1 MMARVTPPAGTTN
14 GRERQGEIYRAGTF
28 GRRPTTPTTWDD
40 LVARAR
46 RRMSRAGFAYVAGG
60 AGRERTIAAND
71 DAFGDWRL
79 VPRVL
84 RDVSQRSTSVD
95 LFGTTLP
102 APVLLG
108 PVGVASMAHPRADLA
123 AAEACAELGIPMI
136 FSNQASVPMED
147 CAAVMGDSPRWFQLY
162 WSTVDELV
170 ESFLSRA
177 KASGCQAI
185 VVTLDTTM
193 LGWRNRDLDL
203 GSLPF
208 AHGWGIAQYTSDP
221 VFQRL
226 AAERAKQPASGPA
239 PRPTPA
245 AVRTLIDISR
255 AHPGNFLDNLRSPVP
270 RAAVELFLET
280 YSRPSI
286 TWDDLGWLRERTDL
300 PIVLKGVLHPDDARR
315 AVDAGVQGIVVST
328 HGGRQVDG
336 SIGAAEALPGVVE
349 AVDGAIRVLI
359 DSGIRTGSD
368 VLKAVA
374 LGADA
379 AVIGRPW
386 IYGLAANGTA
396 GVRDVLRNLLA
407 EFDLTLGLTGCTS
420 VGDARDI
427 TLVRRGNR

>member
-1 MMARVTPPAGTTN
+1 MTN
-14 GRERQGEIYRAGTF
+14 GRERQGEIYREGTF
-28 GRRPTTPTTWDD
+28 GHRPSTPTTWDD

-71 DAFGDWRL
+71 DAFDEWRL

-84 RDVSQRSTSVD
+84 RDVSQRSTATE
-95 LFGTTLP
+95 LFGATLP

-147 CAAVMGDSPRWFQLY
+147 CAAAMGDSPRWFQLY
-162 WSTVDELV
+162 WSTIDELV

-226 AAERAKQPASGPA
+226 AAERAEQPASGPM

-245 AVRTLIDISR
+245 AIRTLIDICR
-255 AHPGNFLDNLRSPVP
+255 AHPGTFVDNLRSPVP

-286 TWDDLGWLRERTDL
+286 TWADLGWLRERTDL

-315 AVDAGVQGIVVST
+315 AVDAGVQGVVVST

-349 AVDGAIRVLI
+349 AVRGEIAVLV

-379 AVIGRPW
+379 ALVGRPW
-386 IYGLAANGTA
+386 IYGLAANGPA

-407 EFDLTLGLTGCTS
+407 ELDLTLGLTGCTS
-420 VGDARDI
+420 IADAREI
-427 TLVRRGNR
+427 TLARRSG

>member
-1 MMARVTPPAGTTN
+1 MSI
-14 GRERQGEIYRAGTF
+14 GRDRQGAIYGAGAF
-28 GRRPTTPTTWDD
+28 GRRPGTPTSWNE
-40 LVARAR
+40 LVSRAR
-46 RRMSRAGFAYVAGG
+46 QRMTRAGFAYVAGG
-60 AGRERTIAAND
+60 AGRERTMAAND
-71 DAFGDWRL
+71 DAFADWQL

-84 RDVSQRSTSVD
+84 RDVSRRTMQTE
-95 LFGTTLP
+95 LFGATLP
-102 APVLLG
+102 APVLLA
-108 PVGVASMAHPRADLA
+108 PIGVSSMAHRGADLA
-123 AAEACAELGIPMI
+123 AARACAELGIPMI

-147 CAAVMGDSPRWFQLY
+147 CAAVMGDTPRWFQLY

-170 ESFLSRA
+170 ESFLARA

-208 AHGWGIAQYTSDP
+208 AHGWGIAQYTCDP

-226 AAERAKQPASGPA
+226 AAERAKRPSSVPQ

-255 AHPGNFLDNLRSPVP
+255 AHPGSLVDNLRSPIP

-300 PIVLKGVLHPDDARR
+300 PILLKGVLHPDDARR
-315 AVDAGVQGIVVST
+315 AVDAGVQGVVVST

-336 SIGAAEALPGVVE
+336 SIAAAQALPGVVE
-349 AVDGAIRVLI
+349 AVDGAIKVLI

-368 VLKAVA
+368 VLKALA

-379 AVIGRPW
+379 ALIGRPW
-386 IYGLAANGTA
+386 VYGLAANGPA
-396 GVRDVLRNLLA
+396 GVRDVLHNLLA
-407 EFDLTLGLTGCTS
+407 ELDLTLGLTGCTS
-420 VGDARDI
+420 VADARDI
-427 TLVRRGNR
+427 TLVRRT